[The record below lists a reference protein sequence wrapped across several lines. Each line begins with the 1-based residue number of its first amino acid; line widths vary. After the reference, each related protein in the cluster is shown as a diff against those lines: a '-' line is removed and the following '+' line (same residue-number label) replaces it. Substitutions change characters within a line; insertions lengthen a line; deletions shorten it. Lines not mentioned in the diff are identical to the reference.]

1 MRFYDF
7 MVRIHLFSSLFRR
20 HDVVTRTKQI
30 EKYQIEKYV
39 DFVLTEKVKTKSN
52 LLLFGQTRT
61 CFFIHFE
68 QGYIIKKEMKMS
80 KSSKL
85 RKDVHILVHSSVCI
99 FVIVVQQI

>member
-20 HDVVTRTKQI
+20 HDVVTRTK
-30 EKYQIEKYV
+30 QIEKYV